1 MSIADP
7 QSLYLEPEREP
18 GVEPSAGPSGRRA
31 SATAWTRLLLRRCLW
46 GLLVLFVIAT
56 VTFFLS
62 HYVPSDPAVYLA
74 GENATTEQVAKV
86 RHEFGL
92 DKPAYVQFARYL
104 ENIAKGDLGTS
115 IFTRRPVFNDIVRT
129 LPVTLG
135 LVVPAFAV
143 YVVVAMV
150 LGFFSAYRRRRAR
163 SALIGFGTMT
173 LSAAPVYWVALVLQF
188 VFFYR
193 LGLFPAG
200 GQHAPTSEGP
210 GTITGIDW
218 LDSLLHLDFSAFVDA
233 LWHLCLPLT
242 VIVIGLIAVGTRL
255 VAGTVGEELDKH
267 YVRAA
272 RGRGLTERRIAL
284 KHILRAVVNPFV
296 TVTGIQ
302 FGYLI
307 TYSILVEVV
316 FTWPGMGYYLE
327 QSIQVN
333 DYAPLIAVTLV
344 ASAGFVIISILS
356 DIIYHLTDPR
366 IPFN

>member
-1 MSIADP
+1 
-7 QSLYLEPEREP
+7 
-18 GVEPSAGPSGRRA
+18 V
-31 SATAWTRLLLRRCLW
+31 RRCLW
-46 GLLVLFVIAT
+46 GVLVLFVIAT

-74 GENATTEQVAKV
+74 GENATTAQVQAV
-86 RHEFGL
+86 REEFGL
-92 DKPAYVQFARYL
+92 DKPAYIQFARYL

-115 IFTRRPVFNDIVRT
+115 IFTKRPVFNDIART

-143 YVVVAMV
+143 YVLVAML
-150 LGFFSAYRRRRAR
+150 LGFVSAYGRRGAR
-163 SALIGFGTMT
+163 SAWVGFITMIM
-173 LSAAPVYWVALVLQF
+173 SAAPVYWVALVLQF
-188 VFFYR
+188 FLFYR
-193 LGLFPAG
+193 FKVFPSG
-200 GQHAPTSEGP
+200 GQHATASAGP
-210 GTITGIDW
+210 KSITNIDW
-218 LDSLLHLDFSAFVDA
+218 LDSLLHLNFGAFDDA
-233 LWHLCLPLT
+233 VWHLCLPLIT
-242 VIVIGLIAVGTRL
+242 IVFGLLAVGTRL
-255 VAGTVGEELDKH
+255 VTGAVAEELEKH

-284 KHILRAVVNPFV
+284 KHILRAILNPFV
-296 TVTGIQ
+296 TVTGVQ

-333 DYAPLIAVTLV
+333 DYAPLIGVTLV
-344 ASAGFVIISILS
+344 ASAGFVIISIIS

-366 IPFN
+366 IELR

>member
-7 QSLYLEPEREP
+7 QGIYLEPV
-18 GVEPSAGPSGRRA
+18 VEPNAAPSERHAG
-31 SATAWTRLLLRRCLW
+31 ATAWARLLVRRCLW
-46 GLLVLFVIAT
+46 GLLVLLVIAT

-74 GENATTEQVAKV
+74 GENATTEQVEKV

-92 DKPAYVQFARYL
+92 DKPAYVQYARYI

-115 IFTRRPVFNDIVRT
+115 VYTRRPVFNDIART

-135 LVVPAFAV
+135 LVVPAFVV
-143 YVVVAMV
+143 YVFLAMI
-150 LGFFSAYRRRRAR
+150 LGFVSAYRRRRAR
-163 SALIGFGTMT
+163 SALIAFVTIT

-188 VFFYR
+188 FFYYR

-200 GQHAPTSEGP
+200 GQHGATSQGP
-210 GTITGIDW
+210 GTITHIDW
-218 LDSLLHLDFSAFVDA
+218 LDSLLHLNFGAFADA
-233 LWHLCLPLT
+233 TWHLALPLIT
-242 VIVIGLIAVGTRL
+242 IVIGLLAIGTRL
-255 VAGTVGEELDKH
+255 VTGTVGEELDKH

-284 KHILRAVVNPFV
+284 KHILRAIINPFV

-366 IPFN
+366 IDFN